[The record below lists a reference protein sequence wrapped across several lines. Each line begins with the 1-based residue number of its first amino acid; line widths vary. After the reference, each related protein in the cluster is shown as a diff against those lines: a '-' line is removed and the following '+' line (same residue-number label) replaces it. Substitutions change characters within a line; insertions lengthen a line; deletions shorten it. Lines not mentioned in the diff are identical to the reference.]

1 MSYDSFTE
9 RQSVSVALEACDD
22 LYAVCDID
30 QAGTIRSV
38 SLSVVRVSVDL
49 TVFHPT
55 KLPEEG
61 VVMALQIPVNQMLA
75 VPSDQDAGRTANTV
89 TVTWELVASVWDRV
103 EFADVVDDA
112 VAGTWNE
119 EALGLSVI
127 NALNEKSKL
136 TVILA
141 ED

>member
-1 MSYDSFTE
+1 
-9 RQSVSVALEACDD
+9 
-22 LYAVCDID
+22 
-30 QAGTIRSV
+30 
-38 SLSVVRVSVDL
+38 
-49 TVFHPT
+49 
-55 KLPEEG
+55 
-61 VVMALQIPVNQMLA
+61 MALQIPVNQMLA